1 MSLFGNSSIIYS
13 HSSASLYNNSI
24 HCSKVPGNMASEEE
38 KLDIKHLQKGRGKG
52 NIVKVSVNPKTS
64 FFGV

>member
-1 MSLFGNSSIIYS
+1 MSVLGNSSIIYS
-13 HSSASLYNNSI
+13 QSSASLYNNSI
-24 HCSKVPGNMASEEE
+24 HCSKVPGNMASEVE
-38 KLDIKHLQKGRGKG
+38 KLDIKKIKKLTGKG